1 MLPYPSAF
9 EQGDS
14 AAVKAGT
21 LDEDS
26 GIDLGGWQ
34 GRILAIEDRADGTFL
49 MLSWDSIT
57 LKNIPE
63 SYLQESEE
71 QGLDWSEYS
80 LAAADVEPAKERDTA
95 REAARVKSDIATAVS
110 WCGLG
115 AEGQRIRQV
124 IAGLDGELEILT
136 AWESHLRQKLKFPFA
151 AEISEPQDRGRLRQ
165 GYRVTVLRIS
175 GVDDQFGIV
184 VEIALGRERFDFP
197 LCDLRTVGRK
207 SPHKQALSDYAVWFA
222 NQ

>member
-1 MLPYPSAF
+1 M
-9 EQGDS
+9 
-14 AAVKAGT
+14 
-21 LDEDS
+21 
-26 GIDLGGWQ
+26 
-34 GRILAIEDRADGTFL
+34 
-49 MLSWDSIT
+49 
-57 LKNIPE
+57 
-63 SYLQESEE
+63 
-71 QGLDWSEYS
+71 
-80 LAAADVEPAKERDTA
+80 
-95 REAARVKSDIATAVS
+95 KSDIATAVS